1 MVTCRSTTK
10 RTPIAKSSA
19 SSTDDSSSS
28 NRRSSAHRR
37 SQSLSYFSRPL
48 PPAGDDLSGVV
59 LLPRGRF
66 VNTIKGSGFPNVTL
80 DDLAIQFFGSADRGR
95 SYSRIDDVS
104 SRDKVSVS
112 QRRGRSMSRGTV
124 RELVKGKLVV
134 EMAMSGDGLI
144 PIIIQGGDALYLL
157 SDIKLVI
164 LRQRV

>member
-1 MVTCRSTTK
+1 MATCRSTTK

-28 NRRSSAHRR
+28 NRSSSAHRR
-37 SQSLSYFSRPL
+37 SRSLSCFSRPL
-48 PPAGDDLSGVV
+48 PPSGMTYLATRPFQEGGSSTLLGDRVSRMLLSMISLFSSSV
-59 LLPRGRF
+59 LLIEAVLIRELMMSALG
-66 VNTIKGSGFPNVTL
+66 IK
-80 DDLAIQFFGSADRGR
+80 
-95 SYSRIDDVS
+95 
-104 SRDKVSVS
+104 SVC
-112 QRRGRSMSRGTV
+112 RKEEGGPCRGTV

-134 EMAMSGDGLI
+134 EMAMSGDRLI